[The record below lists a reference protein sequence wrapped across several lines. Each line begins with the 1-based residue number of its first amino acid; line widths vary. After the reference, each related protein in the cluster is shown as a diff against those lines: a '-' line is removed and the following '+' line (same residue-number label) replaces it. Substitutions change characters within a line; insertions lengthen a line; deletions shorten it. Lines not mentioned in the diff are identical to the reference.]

1 MMKNEI
7 DDGVNAVNVIMDPDS
22 GIRIFKDAWVKN
34 CILKNNVLI
43 RNHCR
48 LENCVLGSYVQ
59 LQRNAMMYFVEIG
72 ERTYTGKNFTAW
84 HCKIGKFCSISW
96 NVSIGGANHDFH
108 RITSHA
114 FLYAN
119 GFGINLPKNWDSY
132 DRFSEPCEIGNDVWI
147 ACHAI
152 INRGVKIGDGAVI
165 AAGAVVTKD
174 VAPYSI
180 VAGVPAKV
188 IGRRCTENQAKR
200 LQETAWW
207 DFPQRKIED
216 NISLFNQQ
224 ISDESITAIEN
235 IALNLRTDL

>member
-1 MMKNEI
+1 MKNEI
-7 DDGVNAVNVIMDPDS
+7 DDGVYAVNNIFEPDS
-22 GIRIFKDAWVKN
+22 GIRIFKDAWVKD

-48 LENCVLGSYVQ
+48 LENCFLGNYVQ
-59 LQRNAMMYFVEIG
+59 LQRNAMMYHVVIG

-84 HCKIGKFCSISW
+84 HCRIGKYCSISW

-114 FLYAN
+114 FLYTD
-119 GFGINLPKNWDSY
+119 GFGISLPEKWESY
-132 DRFSEPCEIGNDVWI
+132 DRFSERCEVGNDVWI

-152 INRGVKIGDGAVI
+152 VNRGVIIGDGAVI

-188 IGRRCTENQAKR
+188 IGRRCTEDQAKK
-200 LQETAWW
+200 LQEIAWW
-207 DFPQRKIED
+207 DFPTKMIED
-216 NISLFNQQ
+216 NIPLFNQQ
-224 ISDESITAIEN
+224 ITDESIAAIEK
-235 IALNLRTDL
+235 IANNLRTDF